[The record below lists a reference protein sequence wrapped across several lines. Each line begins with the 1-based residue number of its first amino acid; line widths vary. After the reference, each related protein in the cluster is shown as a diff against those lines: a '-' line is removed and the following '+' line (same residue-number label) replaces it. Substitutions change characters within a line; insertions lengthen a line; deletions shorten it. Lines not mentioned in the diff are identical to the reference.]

1 MKKENRTTAIWVCRV
16 LVHVGIAGIVS
27 GLLMIG
33 YFLYKGNFTTLN
45 SSFEASQGFYDAY
58 DTMMTWAEDAI
69 WIKNNV
75 APNGTIEEDRLMAV
89 DFTADNGNT
98 LTLHYRLGDI
108 NRWYMKGVTIFDDPY
123 ADYVQLMKEKADTQE
138 AADQT
143 EAGDLATDGAA
154 AEVQGTD
161 GTDEA
166 ASGSDAEATDASSE
180 AESYTWLDEEYAPQ
194 EYGSLLEAA
203 LNNEL
208 TVSETSQ
215 LNRIVRDF
223 IEDTGDRVSQFY
235 QRKDQLDPA
244 NTNFRYFA
252 QDEDGGIYT
261 NMEGIS
267 TIEDAENAVI
277 NQADMMFYCWNM
289 SNGAQQYNFPEGS
302 FHESAEGEM
311 WRRNWLSRTDQGDD
325 WAVVTAVDTTYSAED
340 IFSLARKELDSERPL
355 FVVGVVFLAVGGLM
369 YLICFLYLTATT
381 GWQPEGDRYR
391 LYFIDRVNTE
401 VSIVL
406 FGVLALILLWGDYLA
421 IILAEGLLYRPGDIA
436 SAAVVIS
443 GAAVASNLGLMGGW
457 LSLVRRLKAGLLW
470 KNSLCR
476 KLCLFI
482 KACWQERTITLRT
495 GLCYVGFLIAH
506 FFVYHVMDSFWLLL
520 LLDIGVGAFL
530 LWRAIQEQR
539 VNQGIRRITAGEVDY
554 KIDTTHLRGD
564 YRTEAEAVN
573 HIGEGLSNAVEKSL
587 KNERLKTDL
596 ITNVSHDI
604 KTPLTSIIN
613 YVDLLKRE
621 NIQDE
626 KIRGYIDV
634 LDKKSQRLKN
644 LTEDLVEA
652 SKISSGNIKLEFM
665 PIDFVQLIWQT
676 NGEFEEK
683 FAARGLNLV
692 CSIPEGPIYVMAD
705 GRRLWRVVE
714 NLYNNTAKYALQDSR
729 VYADLKAD
737 EEQVVFS
744 LKNISEQP
752 LNISADELTE
762 RFVRGDVSRTTE
774 GSGLGLSIAQNLT
787 TLQKGKFEI
796 YLDGDLFRVTLTFPR
811 VKADSSEKTEEAVSQ
826 ENGENQEVIMDA
838 GEKDAH

>member
-1 MKKENRTTAIWVCRV
+1 M
-16 LVHVGIAGIVS
+16 
-27 GLLMIG
+27 
-33 YFLYKGNFTTLN
+33 
-45 SSFEASQGFYDAY
+45 
-58 DTMMTWAEDAI
+58 
-69 WIKNNV
+69 
-75 APNGTIEEDRLMAV
+75 
-89 DFTADNGNT
+89 
-98 LTLHYRLGDI
+98 
-108 NRWYMKGVTIFDDPY
+108 
-123 ADYVQLMKEKADTQE
+123 
-138 AADQT
+138 
-143 EAGDLATDGAA
+143 
-154 AEVQGTD
+154 
-161 GTDEA
+161 
-166 ASGSDAEATDASSE
+166 SGSLPGRWITRS
-180 AESYTWLDEEYAPQ
+180 TP
-194 EYGSLLEAA
+194 
-203 LNNEL
+203 
-208 TVSETSQ
+208 
-215 LNRIVRDF
+215 RIC
-223 IEDTGDRVSQFY
+223 
-235 QRKDQLDPA
+235 
-244 NTNFRYFA
+244 
-252 QDEDGGIYT
+252 GGIT
-261 NMEGIS
+261 
-267 TIEDAENAVI
+267 
-277 NQADMMFYCWNM
+277 
-289 SNGAQQYNFPEGS
+289 
-302 FHESAEGEM
+302 
-311 WRRNWLSRTDQGDD
+311 RR
-325 WAVVTAVDTTYSAED
+325 
-340 IFSLARKELDSERPL
+340 K
-355 FVVGVVFLAVGGLM
+355 
-369 YLICFLYLTATT
+369 
-381 GWQPEGDRYR
+381 
-391 LYFIDRVNTE
+391 
-401 VSIVL
+401 
-406 FGVLALILLWGDYLA
+406 
-421 IILAEGLLYRPGDIA
+421 
-436 SAAVVIS
+436 
-443 GAAVASNLGLMGGW
+443 
-457 LSLVRRLKAGLLW
+457 
-470 KNSLCR
+470 
-476 KLCLFI
+476 
-482 KACWQERTITLRT
+482 
-495 GLCYVGFLIAH
+495 
-506 FFVYHVMDSFWLLL
+506 
-520 LLDIGVGAFL
+520 
-530 LWRAIQEQR
+530 
-539 VNQGIRRITAGEVDY
+539 
-554 KIDTTHLRGD
+554 
-564 YRTEAEAVN
+564 AEAVN

-626 KIRGYIDV
+626 KVRGYIDV

>member
-1 MKKENRTTAIWVCRV
+1 M
-16 LVHVGIAGIVS
+16 LS
-27 GLLMIG
+27 
-33 YFLYKGNFTTLN
+33 
-45 SSFEASQGFYDAY
+45 
-58 DTMMTWAEDAI
+58 
-69 WIKNNV
+69 
-75 APNGTIEEDRLMAV
+75 PEDR
-89 DFTADNGNT
+89 
-98 LTLHYRLGDI
+98 
-108 NRWYMKGVTIFDDPY
+108 
-123 ADYVQLMKEKADTQE
+123 
-138 AADQT
+138 
-143 EAGDLATDGAA
+143 
-154 AEVQGTD
+154 
-161 GTDEA
+161 
-166 ASGSDAEATDASSE
+166 
-180 AESYTWLDEEYAPQ
+180 
-194 EYGSLLEAA
+194 LLEAA

-215 LNRIVRDF
+215 LNQIVRDF

-626 KIRGYIDV
+626 KVRGYIDV

>member
-138 AADQT
+138 AADQA
-143 EAGDLATDGAA
+143 EAGAQATDGAA

-180 AESYTWLDEEYAPQ
+180 AESYTWLEEEYAPQ

-267 TIEDAENAVI
+267 TIEDAEDAVI

-369 YLICFLYLTATT
+369 YLICFLYLTFTA
-381 GWQPEGDRYR
+381 GWQPAGEGCR
-391 LYFIDRVNTE
+391 LYVIDRVNTE
-401 VSIVL
+401 MSMVL
-406 FGVLALILLWGDYLA
+406 FGVLALVLLWGDYLA
-421 IILAEGLLYRPGDIA
+421 IVLAGNLLYTPDDVA
-436 SAAVVIS
+436 SAVVVIS
-443 GAAVASNLGLMGGW
+443 AAAVASNLGLMAGW

-476 KLCLFI
+476 KLCCFI
-482 KACWQERTITLRT
+482 WDCWQARSVTLRT
-495 GLCYVGFLIAH
+495 GLCYVGFLIVH

-520 LLDIGVGAFL
+520 VLDIGVGAFL
-530 LWRAIQEQR
+530 LWRAIQKQR
-539 VNQGIRRITAGEVDY
+539 VNQGIRQITAGEVDY

-613 YVDLLKRE
+613 YVDILKRE

-626 KIRGYIDV
+626 KIRSYIDV
-634 LDKKSQRLKN
+634 LDRKSQRLKH

-652 SKISSGNIKLEFM
+652 SKISSGNIRLDIQTINLK
-665 PIDFVQLIWQT
+665 QLIKQT

-683 FAARGLNLV
+683 FENRQLSMV
-692 CSIPEGPIYVMAD
+692 CTLPEEEILIRAD
-705 GRRLWRVVE
+705 GRRMWRVIE
-714 NLYNNTAKYALQDSR
+714 NLYNNAAKYAMPGSR
-729 VYADLKAD
+729 IYVDGMCAAGK
-737 EEQVVFS
+737 VTVII
-744 LKNISEQP
+744 KNISESP
-752 LNISADELTE
+752 LNFDAEELME
-762 RFVRGDVSRTTE
+762 RFVRGDVSRNTE
-774 GSGLGLSIAQNLT
+774 GSGLGLEIARNLT
-787 TLQKGKFEI
+787 IMMNGKFDI
-796 YLDGDLFRVTLTFPR
+796 YLDGDLFKVILTFNLAHKEQEPEN
-811 VKADSSEKTEEAVSQ
+811 KEQGQTMSDDEK
-826 ENGENQEVIMDA
+826 
-838 GEKDAH
+838 

>member
-1 MKKENRTTAIWVCRV
+1 
-16 LVHVGIAGIVS
+16 
-27 GLLMIG
+27 
-33 YFLYKGNFTTLN
+33 
-45 SSFEASQGFYDAY
+45 
-58 DTMMTWAEDAI
+58 
-69 WIKNNV
+69 
-75 APNGTIEEDRLMAV
+75 
-89 DFTADNGNT
+89 
-98 LTLHYRLGDI
+98 
-108 NRWYMKGVTIFDDPY
+108 
-123 ADYVQLMKEKADTQE
+123 
-138 AADQT
+138 
-143 EAGDLATDGAA
+143 
-154 AEVQGTD
+154 
-161 GTDEA
+161 
-166 ASGSDAEATDASSE
+166 
-180 AESYTWLDEEYAPQ
+180 
-194 EYGSLLEAA
+194 
-203 LNNEL
+203 
-208 TVSETSQ
+208 
-215 LNRIVRDF
+215 
-223 IEDTGDRVSQFY
+223 
-235 QRKDQLDPA
+235 
-244 NTNFRYFA
+244 
-252 QDEDGGIYT
+252 
-261 NMEGIS
+261 MEGIS
-267 TIEDAENAVI
+267 TIEDAEDAVI

-520 LLDIGVGAFL
+520 VLDIAVGVFL

-626 KIRGYIDV
+626 KVRGYIDV

>member
-1 MKKENRTTAIWVCRV
+1 
-16 LVHVGIAGIVS
+16 
-27 GLLMIG
+27 
-33 YFLYKGNFTTLN
+33 
-45 SSFEASQGFYDAY
+45 
-58 DTMMTWAEDAI
+58 
-69 WIKNNV
+69 
-75 APNGTIEEDRLMAV
+75 
-89 DFTADNGNT
+89 
-98 LTLHYRLGDI
+98 
-108 NRWYMKGVTIFDDPY
+108 
-123 ADYVQLMKEKADTQE
+123 
-138 AADQT
+138 
-143 EAGDLATDGAA
+143 
-154 AEVQGTD
+154 
-161 GTDEA
+161 
-166 ASGSDAEATDASSE
+166 
-180 AESYTWLDEEYAPQ
+180 
-194 EYGSLLEAA
+194 
-203 LNNEL
+203 
-208 TVSETSQ
+208 
-215 LNRIVRDF
+215 
-223 IEDTGDRVSQFY
+223 
-235 QRKDQLDPA
+235 
-244 NTNFRYFA
+244 
-252 QDEDGGIYT
+252 
-261 NMEGIS
+261 
-267 TIEDAENAVI
+267 
-277 NQADMMFYCWNM
+277 
-289 SNGAQQYNFPEGS
+289 
-302 FHESAEGEM
+302 
-311 WRRNWLSRTDQGDD
+311 
-325 WAVVTAVDTTYSAED
+325 
-340 IFSLARKELDSERPL
+340 
-355 FVVGVVFLAVGGLM
+355 M
-369 YLICFLYLTATT
+369 YLICFLYLTFTA
-381 GWQPEGDRYR
+381 GWQPAGEGCR
-391 LYFIDRVNTE
+391 LYVIDRVNTE
-401 VSIVL
+401 MSMVL
-406 FGVLALILLWGDYLA
+406 FGVLALVLLWGDYLA
-421 IILAEGLLYRPGDIA
+421 IVLAGNLLYTPDDVA
-436 SAAVVIS
+436 SAVVVIS
-443 GAAVASNLGLMGGW
+443 AAAVASNLGLMAGW

-476 KLCLFI
+476 KLCCFI
-482 KACWQERTITLRT
+482 WDCWQARSVTLRT
-495 GLCYVGFLIAH
+495 GVCYVAFLIVH
-506 FFVYHVMDSFWLLL
+506 FFVYQVMDSFWLLM
-520 LLDIGVGAFL
+520 LLDIAVGAFL

-539 VNQGIRRITAGEVDY
+539 VTQGIERITAGEVDY

-564 YRTEAEAVN
+564 YQRKAEAVN

-626 KIRGYIDV
+626 KVRGYIDV

-774 GSGLGLSIAQNLT
+774 GSGLGLSIAQHLT